1 MKNKDSLD
9 YAESYML
16 EDKEYQ
22 TLVDKIEDRYAKNPI
37 LVKDSM
43 KEMIHSIDRE
53 LKFGKKEEEPEYIQT
68 DSGVQLPLTK
78 EQLYKYITM
87 LFFIAA
93 IGLFNIK
100 SIGMY
105 IFGLIF
111 FLAGFNIGLFVPGA
125 GIIFL
130 FSHGM
135 TGLGMMCAGLVG
147 DAINSPLMQDNPQ
160 NLYIYLGVCILIG
173 LFATLSTIK
182 YNLGIITNG
191 KKPSLFMI
199 VWAYIIMFLLVA
211 LFPKVM
217 PFIYSL

>member
-182 YNLGIITNG
+182 FNLGIITNG